1 MHLAKSEMAPLDQAF
16 QCVSETPTHTLFS
29 AIPHPLPTLHHFRP
43 GPQPPLPDSRPY
55 AASPEVITSTE
66 PGVVLCVRGGFMHTS
81 RSLVS
86 ARGRRVEVMSLLYGP
101 QPLPL
106 LPSAFASLS
115 LSFPFYKMGLVVA
128 LRELL
133 RGLYKIIYIK

>member
-1 MHLAKSEMAPLDQAF
+1 
-16 QCVSETPTHTLFS
+16 
-29 AIPHPLPTLHHFRP
+29 
-43 GPQPPLPDSRPY
+43 
-55 AASPEVITSTE
+55 
-66 PGVVLCVRGGFMHTS
+66 MHTS

-101 QPLPL
+101 QLLPL
-106 LPSAFASLS
+106 LPSALASLS

>member
-1 MHLAKSEMAPLDQAF
+1 
-16 QCVSETPTHTLFS
+16 
-29 AIPHPLPTLHHFRP
+29 
-43 GPQPPLPDSRPY
+43 
-55 AASPEVITSTE
+55 
-66 PGVVLCVRGGFMHTS
+66 
-81 RSLVS
+81 
-86 ARGRRVEVMSLLYGP
+86 MSLLYGP